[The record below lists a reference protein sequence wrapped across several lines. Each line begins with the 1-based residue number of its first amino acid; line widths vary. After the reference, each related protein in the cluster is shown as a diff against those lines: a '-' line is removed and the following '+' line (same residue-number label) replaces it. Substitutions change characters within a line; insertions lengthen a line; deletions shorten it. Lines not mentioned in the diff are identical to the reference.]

1 MCQSEKAGG
10 VVGVDSVVVSFSP
23 AASSGAVQLFMTG
36 SLVKSSL
43 SFSDMIG
50 GGSDDEVVRCFEWRS
65 CCSASCDMASSIENH
80 CRFLPIVFESSHSSS
95 SWVTTITNTS
105 VRCICSLFCEGEGGQ
120 QIG

>member
-1 MCQSEKAGG
+1 MVEVGGSESVSATVVGSPSSSVTVVVQAGG

-65 CCSASCDMASSIENH
+65 CC
-80 CRFLPIVFESSHSSS
+80 R
-95 SWVTTITNTS
+95 
-105 VRCICSLFCEGEGGQ
+105 
-120 QIG
+120 